1 MSHVKQEMAVQIV
14 AFYQNENIIY
24 TVFAYQTMYLNCMV
38 RIFFFLKK
46 EVLNKSDTDHWSLS
60 SLLYVYEANWNIC
73 QCSNHF
79 KEDFLFFN
87 WMFT

>member
-1 MSHVKQEMAVQIV
+1 MAVQIV

-38 RIFFFLKK
+38 RIFLK
-46 EVLNKSDTDHWSLS
+46 VLNKSDTDRCSLS
-60 SLLYVYEANWNIC
+60 SLPYVYEANWNIC
-73 QCSNHF
+73 LCSNHF

-87 WMFT
+87 WTVT